1 MSDCR
6 LVGKEKRA
14 ASRRTMTETRSIAV
28 VAERHIFYNA
38 GLAAMLQRE
47 VGFDKVIR
55 VHDYGSLKET
65 LSIEFS
71 IDFLA
76 LDFDLPGAFGVATI
90 RELREKRP
98 AMRMAVLSERTD
110 LREVLSILA
119 AGAHGFIPKQIG
131 NGAELLRALQAVG
144 EDGIFVP
151 SDLLDP
157 RQVCDEDDEEEES
170 INLQALAALTG
181 REQQVIRLLLAGHTN
196 KVIARELGISPS
208 TVKVHVHAAFRRLGV
223 HSRLAALAALR
234 VPRRTALGA

>member
-1 MSDCR
+1 
-6 LVGKEKRA
+6 
-14 ASRRTMTETRSIAV
+14 MTETRSIAV

-47 VGFDKVIR
+47 VGFAKVIR
-55 VHDYGSLKET
+55 AHDYNSLAEI
-65 LSIEFS
+65 LSIEYS
-71 IDFLA
+71 VDFLA
-76 LDFDLPGAFGVATI
+76 LDFDLPGASGLATI
-90 RELREKRP
+90 RELHEKQP
-98 AMRMAVLSERTD
+98 AMRMAVFSERTD

-131 NGAELLRALQAVG
+131 SGAELLRALQTVE

-151 SDLLDP
+151 SDLIETQHS
-157 RQVCDEDDEEEES
+157 REDEDEDEES
-170 INLQALAALTG
+170 INLQALAELTE

-208 TVKVHVHAAFRRLGV
+208 TVKVHVHAAFRTLGV

-234 VPRRTALGA
+234 VTRRPVVEA